1 MMVSHEADALRDE
14 VCDAL
19 SNVYHDMNN
28 PLAVIAGNVQF
39 LHELIRD
46 EDLDAQIEVSINDIG
61 EATQRLS
68 DALDDLLRLRKRI
81 GGEGA

>member
-1 MMVSHEADALRDE
+1 MMVSHEVDALREEMRDT
-14 VCDAL
+14 L
-19 SNVYHDMNN
+19 SSVYHDMNN

-68 DALDDLLRLRKRI
+68 DALDDLLRLRKRL
-81 GGEGA
+81 GGEGV